1 MSNKIRQGRSRFAM
15 LMAAGACF
23 VAVPAAAEPKAAAP
37 LSQSLSGEAKSA
49 YESGKLL
56 VDDGD
61 FAGALTKF
69 KRSYDVS
76 KDARLLWN
84 MAVCE
89 KEQRHYARAAT
100 LVSRYL
106 KEGGAL
112 ISVEQRRSAT
122 DTQNALR
129 AFYSSVKLSGVRDG
143 ATVLVDGV
151 TVGFTPLAE
160 PLLLDLGTR
169 RVRVEASG
177 YEPFEKSIDVS
188 GNNQLEVPVVLTAAA
203 AAAAGVVPPRLS
215 VTSAGERDIVSVDA
229 KVVGSRHWEGVL
241 SVGEHTVRVTAAHKK
256 PYEIQLQLSPG
267 TSRSL
272 QVALED
278 EGHRSTLW
286 YWVAGGAT
294 LTAGAIVGGYFLL
307 KPKEEPGT
315 HPTGALTTVFLPTT
329 GTASQMGGGQR

>member
-1 MSNKIRQGRSRFAM
+1 MSNSVRHGRSRFAV
-15 LMAAGACF
+15 LLAAGACL
-23 VAVPAAAEPKAAAP
+23 VALPAAAEQKVAAP

-89 KEQRHYARAAT
+89 KELRHYARAAT

-112 ISVEQRRSAT
+112 ISVEQRHSAT

-129 AFYSSVKLSGVRDG
+129 AFYSTVKLSGVRDG

-151 TVGFTPLAE
+151 AVGGTPLAE

-169 RVRVEASG
+169 RLRVEAPG

-188 GNNQLEVPVVLTAAA
+188 GNNQLEVPVVLAPAAV
-203 AAAAGVVPPRLS
+203 AGVVPPRLS
-215 VTSAGERDIVSVDA
+215 VTSGGERDIVSVDA

-241 SVGEHTVRVTAAHKK
+241 AVGEHTVRVTAAHKK
-256 PYEIQLQLSPG
+256 PYEIQLQLSAG
-267 TSRSL
+267 SSRSL
-272 QVALED
+272 QIALED
-278 EGHRSTLW
+278 EAHRSTLW
-286 YWVAGGAT
+286 YWVAGGAM

-315 HPTGALTTVFLPTT
+315 HPTGTLTTITLPSMS
-329 GTASQMGGGQR
+329 AAAQMGGGQR